1 MFNTVSC
8 CVYVGIIKKSNRN
21 LSIILTKRVRVL
33 NQTTVSKNSRSSRGK
48 YKPVKQV
55 SHDLY
60 TPRFR
65 PKMVYAIVFSGGSSQ
80 VVLE

>member
-8 CVYVGIIKKSNRN
+8 CVYVGMIKKSNRI
-21 LSIILTKRVRVL
+21 LFIILTKRVRVL
-33 NQTTVSKNSRSSRGK
+33 NQTTASKNSKSSREEFK
-48 YKPVKQV
+48 LVKRV

-65 PKMVYAIVFSGGSSQ
+65 PKMVYAIVFSWGSYH